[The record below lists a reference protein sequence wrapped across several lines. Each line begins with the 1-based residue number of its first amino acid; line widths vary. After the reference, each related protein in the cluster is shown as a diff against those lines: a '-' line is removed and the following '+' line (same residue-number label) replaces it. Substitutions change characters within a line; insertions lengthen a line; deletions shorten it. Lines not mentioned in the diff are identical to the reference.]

1 MRKLSEAVVS
11 TYVQIVLTVT
21 IGVLMYIQGAN
32 FNFLAEFSLV
42 QWILLIAASIVQI
55 FKSMTKFLA
64 CRYHTASDLQ
74 KLAFLPN
81 VWTFLIDVLI
91 LKATFSGLELAG
103 FTLLFVFYGGY
114 LIHYVC
120 KNQKSDN
127 KENQTELTTDDDC
140 Y

>member
-91 LKATFSGLELAG
+91 LKATFSGLEPSRIYTAFCILRRL
-103 FTLLFVFYGGY
+103 FNTLRL
-114 LIHYVC
+114 
-120 KNQKSDN
+120 QKP
-127 KENQTELTTDDDC
+127 EI
-140 Y
+140 